1 MGRSA
6 ATVVL
11 IALLACVAGCADT
24 TEPAAAPPSPV
35 QPASSSPTSSSPSS
49 PPIDGALPPAVQ
61 GLEEC
66 PGQKDEPFVLRR
78 GADRITGFARGRST
92 RVAVLTH
99 QLRGT
104 PCDLSGL
111 GAALAREGY
120 RVVAWT
126 TDTSPT
132 PRTLRA
138 LVAHERDRGARTVVL
153 VGASAGGAT
162 SVVAAG
168 TVDPQVDALV
178 ALSPADYAMTQGD
191 VDRAVRRY
199 SGPLMAVAGELDGA
213 FAELPPRLADE
224 HDGPELVEIA
234 QGTADHG
241 KDYVRRRTDP
251 MVARILAFLDEQL
264 PSR

>member
-1 MGRSA
+1 MGRSDPA
-6 ATVVL
+6 VVL

-24 TEPAAAPPSPV
+24 AEPAAALRSPS
-35 QPASSSPTSSSPSS
+35 QPASNSPSSSSPTSDS
-49 PPIDGALPPAVQ
+49 ARPPAVQ

-66 PGQKDEPFVLRR
+66 PGPKDEPFVLRR

-99 QLRGT
+99 QFRGT

-138 LVAHERDRGARTVVL
+138 LVALERDRGARTMVL
-153 VGASAGGAT
+153 VGASAGGAA

-178 ALSPADYAMTQGD
+178 ALTPADYAMTQGD
-191 VDRAVRRY
+191 VDHEVRRY
-199 SGPLMAVAGELDGA
+199 
-213 FAELPPRLADE
+213 
-224 HDGPELVEIA
+224 
-234 QGTADHG
+234 
-241 KDYVRRRTDP
+241 
-251 MVARILAFLDEQL
+251 
-264 PSR
+264 